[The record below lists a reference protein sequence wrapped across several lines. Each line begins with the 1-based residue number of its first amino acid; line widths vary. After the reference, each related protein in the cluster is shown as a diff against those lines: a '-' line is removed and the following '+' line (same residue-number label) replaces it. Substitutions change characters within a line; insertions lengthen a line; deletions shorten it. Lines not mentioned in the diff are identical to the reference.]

1 MSYTKTDRARDV
13 AALRAEGW
21 RVRREPAPQ
30 PTTWTRS
37 HPIFR
42 FRPHLPDGKPATVTF
57 RYADAAWGWIIDEAF
72 MLGLAAALAPA
83 PAFRCVYCGNE
94 VAVRDLQNGS
104 DGACC
109 GEVGHVERAD
119 ER

>member
-1 MSYTKTDRARDV
+1 MKRVYSPSTHLAVARRA
-13 AALRAEGW
+13 A
-21 RVRREPAPQ
+21 
-30 PTTWTRS
+30 
-37 HPIFR
+37 
-42 FRPHLPDGKPATVTF
+42 
-57 RYADAAWGWIIDEAF
+57 
-72 MLGLAAALAPA
+72 APA
-83 PAFRCVYCGNE
+83 PSAIVRVVYRCVYCGNE